1 MELRHWRFDLAL
13 RHAWAIAPDL
23 TRGPS
28 GGSGAKA
35 VSPVVFIEL
44 TDGEGRRGLGEAAP
58 SSQYRE
64 SHETVAAFLQRA
76 DPRRLSFDDIPD
88 SMAYL
93 DTVAPCCAPAKCA
106 VNLALLDGA
115 ARAAGRPVTDLL
127 GVGFTEGRHVTS
139 FTLGMDTPE
148 VMARKAIEAAAM
160 PVLKI
165 KLGGPHDRETFAAVR
180 AAAPGRRI
188 RVDANQ
194 GWTTREEALRNIE
207 WLASDGGV
215 EFVEQPMPAAASEA
229 DAVWLKE
236 RSPLPLFGD
245 ESYQGAADAG
255 ACARRFHGV
264 NVKLV
269 KTGGLTA
276 GQEALQAARRLG
288 LKTMLGCMIESSLL
302 ITAAAH
308 LADLTDH
315 LDLDGHLLITND
327 PYRGVSCD
335 RGLLSFATAPVAAGL
350 RVAPRES
357 GPGDDLPPCGP
368 NAKR

>member
-13 RHAWAIAPDL
+13 RHTWAIATDL
-23 TRGPS
+23 AG
-28 GGSGAKA
+28 GGSGGRS
-35 VSPVVFIEL
+35 VYPVVYVEL
-44 TDGEGRRGLGEAAP
+44 TERDGRRGRGEAAP
-58 SSQYRE
+58 SSQYQE
-64 SHETVAAFLQRA
+64 SHETVTAFLNRV
-76 DPRRLSFDDIPD
+76 DPQRLSFDDLPG

-93 DTVAPCCAPAKCA
+93 DTVAAGRYPAKCA

-115 ARAAGRPVTDLL
+115 ARAAGRSVTDHL

-139 FTLGMDTPE
+139 FTLGIDTPE
-148 VMARKAIEAAAM
+148 MMARKAVEAAEM

-165 KLGGPHDRETFAAVR
+165 KLGGPRDRETFGAVR

-194 GWTTREEALRNIE
+194 AWSTREEALRNIE
-207 WLASDGGV
+207 WLAADGGV

-229 DAVWLKE
+229 DALWLRE

-245 ESYQGAADAG
+245 ESYQGAADAER
-255 ACARRFHGV
+255 CAPRFHGV

-276 GQEALQAARRLG
+276 GLEALRAARRLG

-302 ITAAAH
+302 ISAAAH

-335 RGLLSFATAPVAAGL
+335 RGRLGFAGAPEATGL
-350 RVAPRES
+350 RVAPR
-357 GPGDDLPPCGP
+357 
-368 NAKR
+368 

>member
-1 MELRHWRFDLAL
+1 MRHWRFDLAL

-23 TRGPS
+23 TRDRS
-28 GGSGAKA
+28 GGSGAKSL
-35 VSPVVFIEL
+35 SPVVYVEL

-58 SSQYRE
+58 STQYRE
-64 SHETVAAFLQRA
+64 TPETVAAFLQRV
-76 DPRRLSFDDIPD
+76 DPRRLSFGDIAG

-93 DTVAPCCAPAKCA
+93 DTVASGAYPAKCA

-115 ARAAGRPVTDLL
+115 ARSAGRSVTDLL
-127 GVGFTEGRHVTS
+127 GIGFTEGRHVTS
-139 FTLGMDTPE
+139 FTLGIDTPGM
-148 VMARKAIEAAAM
+148 MARKAIEAAEM

-165 KLGGPHDRETFAAVR
+165 KLGGSQDRETFAAVR

-194 GWTTREEALRNIE
+194 AWGDREEALRHIE

-215 EFVEQPMPAAASEA
+215 EFVEQPMPATTPEA

-245 ESYQGAADAG
+245 ESYQGAADAE

-276 GQEALQAARRLG
+276 GHEALRAARRLG
-288 LKTMLGCMIESSLL
+288 LQTMLGCMIESSLL

-327 PYRGVSCD
+327 PYRGVSCE
-335 RGLLSFATAPVAAGL
+335 RGLLSFATAPEAAGL
-350 RVAPRES
+350 RVAPRDS
-357 GPGDDLPPCGP
+357 GPAAARP
-368 NAKR
+368 